1 MADIHEKNVV
11 RETTEAQ
18 IAVHWGEEELY
29 YPPAKFIE
37 QANLADPDVN
47 KRFSEENFPDC
58 FQEYAEMLT
67 WDKRWD
73 TVLDTNEPP
82 FWKWFVGGKLNACYN
97 CVDRNLAKYKNKAAL
112 ICVPEREDQAL
123 VTITYQE
130 LYVRGNETAGLLPG
144 FAGLKA
150 GDRVPI
156 PLPTLAEL
164 PITMLACARL
174 WVIKPVVFGVLGGE
188 DSGTQIAD
196 SSSRVLI

>member
-73 TVLDTNEPP
+73 TVLDLSDNSASSTRRNGSAGVAGVSFRLAAVITPSEPVSRSTPRVWAPARSSTLP
-82 FWKWFVGGKLNACYN
+82 FGSNW
-97 CVDRNLAKYKNKAAL
+97 
-112 ICVPEREDQAL
+112 
-123 VTITYQE
+123 
-130 LYVRGNETAGLLPG
+130 
-144 FAGLKA
+144 
-150 GDRVPI
+150 
-156 PLPTLAEL
+156 
-164 PITMLACARL
+164 
-174 WVIKPVVFGVLGGE
+174 
-188 DSGTQIAD
+188 
-196 SSSRVLI
+196 